1 MCSQIIVNF
10 SKERTARCLALLC
23 SPVMTDKLISTFHQ
37 LFFPHTEILMQLF
50 HTEILRGSHDL
61 PQFSTILNLPRHAK
75 IYNLHIT
82 KRIDAAQ
89 QNVLRLE
96 QKKILSSQNTNC
108 KKNNSN
114 ISVCCFFIYI
124 AEFYFQDVI
133 LSLVH
138 CFLIFAMYLPNY
150 YNYHNIK
157 LKKKY

>member
-108 KKNNSN
+108 KKITVIFQFVVFLFTLLN
-114 ISVCCFFIYI
+114 FIFKML
-124 AEFYFQDVI
+124 FY
-133 LSLVH
+133 L
-138 CFLIFAMYLPNY
+138 
-150 YNYHNIK
+150 
-157 LKKKY
+157 